1 MRKQLMFVLA
11 LASISAQCLAAPPAP
26 YAGVLR
32 FQGFLVAGGCGLSTQ
47 EAAKWGN
54 TTALG
59 GSTDNAVCE
68 GSRDLQ
74 QVSFAGQ
81 SATLTGGVAALAQ
94 LWQDGVL
101 IIEHS

>member
-1 MRKQLMFVLA
+1 MRKQLMCVLA
-11 LASISAQCLAAPPAP
+11 LATISAQCLAASPAP

-32 FQGFLVAGGCGLSTQ
+32 FQGFLVAGGCGLSAH

-59 GSTDNAVCE
+59 STTDKNACE
-68 GSRDLQ
+68 NSQDLQ

-81 SATLTGGVAALAQ
+81 SAALTGGVAEVAQ
-94 LWQDGVL
+94 LWHDGVL